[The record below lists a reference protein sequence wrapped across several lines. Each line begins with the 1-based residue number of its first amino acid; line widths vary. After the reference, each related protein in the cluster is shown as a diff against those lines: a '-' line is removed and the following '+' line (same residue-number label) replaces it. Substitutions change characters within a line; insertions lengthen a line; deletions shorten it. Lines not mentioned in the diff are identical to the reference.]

1 MTRTESKD
9 ENSTL
14 TVEAQAAITISIK
27 PKERKGD
34 FAVMMLGAARPID
47 IIRAMAAGTASMIR
61 MIGKE
66 KYTLCEETKRIFT
79 EELDEKMRLG
89 AFESEIC
96 KITPI
101 GREDKVHWNDGPK
114 AETAV

>member
-1 MTRTESKD
+1 MVKTESRD
-9 ENSTL
+9 ESDSL

-47 IIRAMAAGTASMIR
+47 IITAMAAGTASMIR

-66 KYTLCEETKRIFT
+66 KYTLCEETKRIFM
-79 EELDEKMRLG
+79 EELDKKMRLG
-89 AFESEIC
+89 AFENEIC
-96 KITPI
+96 KITPA
-101 GREDKVHWNDGPK
+101 GREDKVRWNDEPK
-114 AETAV
+114 TETAV